1 MDILQGK
8 AVATLPGLRWHHTY
22 IISDQTNKHNY
33 ITIICKVITNDS
45 STQSLAIDPPMHY
58 NTNQ

>member
-8 AVATLPGLRWHHTY
+8 AAPCMALDGFTLTVSRL
-22 IISDQTNKHNY
+22 IKHDY
-33 ITIICKVITNDS
+33 VTIICKVITNDS